1 MHAFPPLPSL
11 PAPHPFRVGV
21 TSFVHPADRLP
32 NVQALAP
39 FVDDIE
45 LLFLD
50 SGPYA
55 ALPDRAD
62 IDTLAMLAAAHNLT
76 YTVHLPIDKALGSPS
91 ATERDALLAYLLELV
106 EVCRPLQPHG
116 WILHLDG
123 LKPTDPSARIR
134 QWQEDVFPLL
144 DRIVG
149 QLERAERLCIENTD
163 YPFEHCLPFVERFPV
178 SLCLDLGHLWQQ
190 GYDWQAHVRRH
201 LARTRIVHLY
211 GAGPGTRHYSLAT
224 TPPALVREVLAALMG
239 YTGVLTLE
247 TFGYDDTRSSLE
259 RLIECLN

>member
-1 MHAFPPLPSL
+1 MPYTTS
-11 PAPHPFRVGV
+11 FRIGV
-21 TSFVHPADRLP
+21 TSFVHAADRVP

-62 IDTLAMLAAAHNLT
+62 IETLITLAAEHDLT
-76 YTVHLPIDKALGSPS
+76 YTVHLPIDKALGSPVAS
-91 ATERDALLAYLLELV
+91 EREGLLAYVLQLI

-123 LKPTDPSARIR
+123 LKPTDASDRIHR
-134 QWQEDVFPLL
+134 WQEDVHPLL
-144 DRIVG
+144 DRVVH
-149 QLERAERLCIENTD
+149 QVQHADRLCIENTD
-163 YPFEHCLPFVERFPV
+163 YPFEHCEPFLERFPV
-178 SLCLDLGHLWQQ
+178 GLCLDLGHLWQN
-190 GYDWQAHVRRH
+190 GYDWRAHVAYH
-201 LARTRIVHLY
+201 LSRTHIVHLY
-211 GAGPGTRHYSLAT
+211 GTGPGTRHYSLAR
-224 TPPALVREVLAALMG
+224 TPLPLVREVLEALAG

-247 TFGYDDTRSSLE
+247 TFGYDDTRSSWE
-259 RLIECLN
+259 RLIACLN